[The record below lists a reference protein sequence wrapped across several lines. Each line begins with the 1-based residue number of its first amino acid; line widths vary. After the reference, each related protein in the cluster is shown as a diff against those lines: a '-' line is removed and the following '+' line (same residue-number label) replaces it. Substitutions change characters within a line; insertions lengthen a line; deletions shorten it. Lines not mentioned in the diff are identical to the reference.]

1 MTKTK
6 TLFSLETSVHVHFH
20 CVAFLSRSALPSGR
34 ESWPGQYLLRLR
46 HEIVRGCQVVP
57 QILPKASRGL
67 MVGMCQRFLRAW
79 RTVLEGG
86 LRCSQMTLEGRQA
99 DHAHSPDEKN

>member
-57 QILPKASRGL
+57 QILQG
-67 MVGMCQRFLRAW
+67 MVEKYGQRVCLVNFFRY
-79 RTVLEGG
+79 
-86 LRCSQMTLEGRQA
+86 
-99 DHAHSPDEKN
+99 

>member
-57 QILPKASRGL
+57 QILPGGCGSAAPGWAAP
-67 MVGMCQRFLRAW
+67 GC
-79 RTVLEGG
+79 TG
-86 LRCSQMTLEGRQA
+86 LR
-99 DHAHSPDEKN
+99 